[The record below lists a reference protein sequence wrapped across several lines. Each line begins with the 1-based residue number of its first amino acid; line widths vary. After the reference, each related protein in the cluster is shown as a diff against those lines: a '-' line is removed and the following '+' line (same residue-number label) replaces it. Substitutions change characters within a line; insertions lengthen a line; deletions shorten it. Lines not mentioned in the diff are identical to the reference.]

1 MTWPKVQRRIAQLIR
16 EDNFYTEAERDNFD
30 DIDPAAIR
38 EALAQRGIVGGKVV
52 DPEKLNSDPFIQRV
66 MQDTERVAE
75 QALMERAKGLISDF
89 CRSEYG
95 SEADFSDPAKIG
107 VAYTTVTDD
116 EIPIQVNIDL
126 VNYRLERYLDDE
138 HETFETPRYLR
149 GQIEISYV
157 PYTAEWQVS
166 RKSMVRYNDVAAFT
180 TYGTDRASAY
190 RLLEDALNLRDI
202 RIYDTIEDA
211 DGRERRVLNAKETT
225 LAAQKQQLI
234 RDAFK
239 DWIWKDPE
247 RRETLVRQ

>member
-1 MTWPKVQRRIAQLIR
+1 MKPLKR
-16 EDNFYTEAERDNFD
+16 
-30 DIDPAAIR
+30 
-38 EALAQRGIVGGKVV
+38 
-52 DPEKLNSDPFIQRV
+52 
-66 MQDTERVAE
+66 
-75 QALMERAKGLISDF
+75 
-89 CRSEYG
+89 
-95 SEADFSDPAKIG
+95 
-107 VAYTTVTDD
+107 
-116 EIPIQVNIDL
+116 
-126 VNYRLERYLDDE
+126 
-138 HETFETPRYLR
+138 PRYLR

-225 LAAQKQQLI
+225 LATQKQQLI

-247 RRETLVRQ
+247 RRETLVRQYNEEMNSTRPREYDGSHIDFLRYESGNHPPRASEKRHRPCAVRREYAAGTRGRRGKNL